1 MATVTT
7 GENIQSPPDAI
18 GIAMYTKLSL
28 IENELHDT
36 KTLLRTQRKI
46 VSLKGLLKG
55 VRITDDGIETA
66 KKSLFKHVW

>member
-55 VRITDDGIETA
+55 VRITDDEIETA

>member
-1 MATVTT
+1 MVATVTT

-18 GIAMYTKLSL
+18 GIAMYTKLSM
-28 IENELHDT
+28 IENELRDT

-55 VRITDDGIETA
+55 VRNNR
-66 KKSLFKHVW
+66 

>member
-7 GENIQSPPDAI
+7 GENIHVLPDTI
-18 GIAMYTKLSL
+18 RIARYTKLSL

-55 VRITDDGIETA
+55 THITGDEIETA
-66 KKSLFKHVW
+66 KKSLFKHV

>member
-7 GENIQSPPDAI
+7 GENIQALPDTI

-28 IENELHDT
+28 VENELRDT
-36 KTLLRTQRKI
+36 KTVLRTQRKI

-55 VRITDDGIETA
+55 TYITSDEIETA
-66 KKSLFKHVW
+66 KKSVFKYV